1 MVDTRE
7 SAARRFT
14 LELFR
19 QANEHSRE
27 TDRKRNSLVGS
38 YLAIVGIG
46 VGWLVN
52 AWLAD
57 ADSVTPVGLACFI
70 LGTLLLVGL
79 PVLRAVTLYRG
90 WHAYYGNVCKAVQ
103 WSLARN
109 VSLYDAACELIRDKS
124 NRYEYFSPRGVEFTM
139 FLFVLVLWD
148 ILLGALA
155 VAVLLMMFSFP
166 LRSAVF
172 VSSLA
177 FAGVLGLGIR
187 CYRHHL
193 LGEQKR
199 FPAGSW
205 MIIKPATG
213 SKPNKDQ

>member
-57 ADSVTPVGLACFI
+57 ADSVTPVWLACFI

-109 VSLYDAACELIRDKS
+109 VSLYDAACELIGIRAIATNTS
-124 NRYEYFSPRGVEFTM
+124 RHGELSLPC
-139 FLFVLVLWD
+139 
-148 ILLGALA
+148 
-155 VAVLLMMFSFP
+155 
-166 LRSAVF
+166 
-172 VSSLA
+172 SSLSLS
-177 FAGVLGLGIR
+177 FGIY
-187 CYRHHL
+187 CWGH
-193 LGEQKR
+193 
-199 FPAGSW
+199 
-205 MIIKPATG
+205 
-213 SKPNKDQ
+213 